1 MASSELE
8 KSSNNREEIRTCP
21 LGAVRFYLGQCGVAV
36 LLKSSRCRVPA
47 QRGWGCMSNQ
57 PAAGP
62 ERSSGG
68 IGPRWFVE
76 GVRRGVREAEWRASP
91 PLIILPLSPS
101 PSLTFSSL
109 PVSAAFQ
116 SLLLFT
122 AVMSQQILNTFNTL
136 FPKLNS

>member
-1 MASSELE
+1 
-8 KSSNNREEIRTCP
+8 
-21 LGAVRFYLGQCGVAV
+21 
-36 LLKSSRCRVPA
+36 
-47 QRGWGCMSNQ
+47 MSNQ

-109 PVSAAFQ
+109 LVS
-116 SLLLFT
+116 SLSVLTSFHCCDEPTDFKHL
-122 AVMSQQILNTFNTL
+122 
-136 FPKLNS
+136 